1 MNTPRSWV
9 VLGAAVAAVASITAC
24 DNATGHK
31 AQFPIVA
38 VDSQVVYA
46 INSAPRDAPTA
57 VYLYSAVT
65 GNSAVAAS
73 SDFSFDVAFDID
85 NQGRPIL
92 LPVRSVASGLAGT
105 HSVGLQI
112 VNTPYDSLTF
122 APNKNFKYDS
132 TLVVSVGQVVAIQ
145 SVGSACSATLY
156 ANPFIYGKL
165 RVDSINVASHTL
177 TLRYTV
183 DPNCGFRSL
192 STGIPKN

>member
-1 MNTPRSWV
+1 MKTLRSWLVLV
-9 VLGAAVAAVASITAC
+9 VAAAAVSLVAAC
-24 DNATGHK
+24 DSGTGNK
-31 AQFPIVA
+31 AQFDIVA

-57 VYLYSAVT
+57 IYLYSAVT
-65 GNSAVAAS
+65 GSSAVIAS

-85 NQGRPIL
+85 NTGHAVL

-132 TLVVSVGQVVAIQ
+132 TLVVNVGQVVVVQ
-145 SVGSACSATLY
+145 SVGSACSSSLY
-156 ANPFIYGKL
+156 ANPYIYGKL
-165 RVDSINVASHTL
+165 TVDSINVASHTL
-177 TLRYTV
+177 TLKYTV

-192 STGIPKN
+192 STGVPKN